1 MTIKNKRL
9 RMSIRTSS
17 INRTL
22 YQCNNLMATISLY
35 NSRSLLD
42 AQHKT
47 GNCENARARVCVC
60 VCVCVLPDTLI

>member
-1 MTIKNKRL
+1 MAIKNKRL

-22 YQCNNLMATISLY
+22 YQRNDLMATISLC
-35 NSRSLLD
+35 NSRSILD

-47 GNCENARARVCVC
+47 GNCENACVRACMCVC
-60 VCVCVLPDTLI
+60 ILPDTLI